1 MVERNAM
8 LRRSSH
14 GLGGRL
20 RSWAIAA
27 GAEGAL
33 MLGTADHQANA
44 AKDDRLVIAIEMDF
58 NSLDPARTFCIACQ
72 IFMTGVYET
81 VVEIGPDNKEI
92 KPGLAKSW
100 DVSDDQTRFTFHL
113 DPAARFADGS
123 PVEAKDVKWSWE
135 RLHNVKGGAAYLADA
150 IATVEAPDPQTV
162 IATLA
167 APNSEFLGILT
178 AVNLAVVNSDVASEH
193 GASAAADADKVD
205 TAETW
210 LLENSAGSGPYILAG
225 YKPNEELRLTR
236 NEAYW
241 GAKAA
246 FKEVVFQHVPNPVAQ
261 AQMLESGAADIAMNV
276 DAESATKIHSADVVV
291 RPVSAFNIVHL
302 SLYPLGDEHLRD
314 KRVRQAISY
323 ALDYQGII
331 DATLG
336 GKGDHLVAP
345 IPNGFPGTSGL
356 KPADHDPEKAKQLLK
371 EAGLADGLKLLA
383 KYPDIKPFGVDLSIM
398 MQKIQQDFAE
408 VGITLD
414 LEPLPINV
422 WREQRNAKKVAVTP
436 MWFASDYYGSG
447 QAVPFFGMVEGSW
460 HANFA
465 GISEIPD
472 LANKRLP
479 DLYAKALAS
488 TGPAQEELFAEVFK
502 EMMSDVIILPLMSPK
517 QTLTYRKNVTG
528 MHYSVCCNLILP
540 ELSLQ

>member
-1 MVERNAM
+1 MDARTAPA
-8 LRRSSH
+8 RRSGVRWS
-14 GLGGRL
+14 GRL
-20 RSWAIAA
+20 RSWAGLVAA
-27 GAEGAL
+27 AAVLLLAL
-33 MLGTADHQANA
+33 PDPAARAAD
-44 AKDDRLVIAIEMDF
+44 DDRLVIAIEMDF

-72 IFMTGVYET
+72 IFMTGAYET

-92 KPGLAKSW
+92 RPGLAKSW
-100 DVSDDQTRFTFHL
+100 EVSDDQTRFTFRL

-150 IATVEAPDPQTV
+150 IAKVEAPDPHTV
-162 IATLA
+162 VATLS

-178 AVNLAVVNSDVASEH
+178 AVNLAVVNSDLAAQH
-193 GASAAADADKVD
+193 GANAAADADKTD

-210 LLENSAGSGPYILAG
+210 FLENSAGSGPYVLAG

-236 NEAYW
+236 NDAYW
-241 GAKAA
+241 GKKAA
-246 FKEVVFQHVPNPVAQ
+246 FKQVVFQHVPNPVAQ

-276 DAESATKIHSADVVV
+276 DAESATKIQSADVVV

-302 SLYPLGDEHLRD
+302 SLYPLGDERLRD
-314 KRVRQAISY
+314 KRVRQAISH

-336 GKGDHLVAP
+336 GKGDRLVAP
-345 IPNGFPGTSGL
+345 IPNGFPGTAAL
-356 KPADHDPEKAKQLLK
+356 KPVEHDPEKAKALLK
-371 EAGLADGLKLLA
+371 EAGLAEGLTLVA
-383 KYPDIKPFGVDLSIM
+383 KYPDIKPFGVDLAIM
-398 MQKIQQDFAE
+398 MQKIQQDFAD
-408 VGITLD
+408 VGITLQ

-422 WREQRNAKKVAVTP
+422 WREQRNGKKVAITP

-465 GISEIPD
+465 GINEIPD

-488 TGPAQEELFAEVFK
+488 TGPEQEALFAEVFQ
-502 EMMSDVIILPLMSPK
+502 EMMSDVIILPILSPK
-517 QTLTYRKNVTG
+517 QTLTYRKSVAG

>member
-1 MVERNAM
+1 MKGQDAI
-8 LRRSSH
+8 LRPLRH
-14 GLGGRL
+14 RPGGRVRTL
-20 RSWAIAA
+20 VSAA
-27 GAEGAL
+27 LAGVCL
-33 MLGTADHQANA
+33 LLGTAAQHAKA
-44 AKDDRLVIAIEMDF
+44 AEDDRLVIAIEMDF

-72 IFMTGVYET
+72 IFMTGAYET

-92 KPGLAKSW
+92 RPGLAKSW
-100 DVSDDQTRFTFHL
+100 DVSDDQTSFTFHL

-150 IATVEAPDPQTV
+150 IAKVEAPDAHTV
-162 IATLA
+162 VATLS

-178 AVNLAVVNSDVASEH
+178 AVNLAVVNSDVAAQH
-193 GASAAADADKVD
+193 GANAAADADKTD
-205 TAETW
+205 TAEPW
-210 LLENSAGSGPYILAG
+210 FLENSAGSGPYVLAG

-236 NEAYW
+236 NETYW
-241 GAKAA
+241 GKKAA

-276 DAESATKIHSADVVV
+276 DAESATKIQSAEVVV

-302 SLYPLGDEHLRD
+302 SLYPLGDERLRD
-314 KRVRQAISY
+314 KRVRQAISH

-331 DATLG
+331 EATLG
-336 GKGDHLVAP
+336 GKGDRLVAP

-356 KPADHDPEKAKQLLK
+356 KPVEHDPERARQLLK
-371 EAGLADGLKLLA
+371 EAGLAEGLKLLA
-383 KYPDIKPFGVDLSIM
+383 KSPDIKPFGVDLSVM
-398 MQKIQQDFAE
+398 MQKIQQDFAD

-422 WREQRNAKKVAVTP
+422 WREQRNNKKVAVTP

-465 GISEIPD
+465 GINEIPD

-479 DLYAKALAS
+479 GLYAKALAS
-488 TGPAQEELFAEVFK
+488 TGPEQEKLFEEVFQ
-502 EMMSDVIILPLMSPK
+502 EMMSDVVILPLMSPK
-517 QTLTYRKNVTG
+517 QTLTYRKAVAG